1 MWLLVDWFNM
11 KILIAESVP
20 GRISCENV
28 YYFNGLSLLTEEVL
42 CGSIALNMVMRLFYG
57 YLNQEI
63 VSGGGMDFSSQD
75 GGEGGHVSMSEALG
89 QSEAF
94 IDFQE
99 QISQVAPI
107 DRPILILGE
116 RGTGKELAAA
126 RVHFLS
132 KRWQKPMVT
141 LNCAALTPTLIGS
154 ELFGYEKGAFTGAT
168 VRQVGRFEQ
177 AADGTLFL
185 DEIGTIPMEV
195 QEKIL
200 RVVEYGAFERVG
212 SSRPVQVDVRIVA
225 ATNVDL
231 SRMADLGRFKQD
243 LLDRLSF
250 EVIYAPP
257 LRYRKEDILLLANH
271 FAGRM
276 AYELGWEEI
285 PQLTSGAVKTLEA
298 YPWPGNIRELKNVIE
313 RAVYK
318 SPSHR
323 IGIISFDPFQS
334 RYGEGL
340 GAGFPEPAL
349 LEPAKPESVR
359 PESAATGSAPPDPD
373 TGVRGPGGTGGVG
386 QREMMADLFEK
397 PLKESIR
404 ALEYHRL
411 CAALFACQYNQKK
424 AAVLLGVS
432 YDQFRGLKKKHDSNL

>member
-1 MWLLVDWFNM
+1 
-11 KILIAESVP
+11 
-20 GRISCENV
+20 
-28 YYFNGLSLLTEEVL
+28 
-42 CGSIALNMVMRLFYG
+42 
-57 YLNQEI
+57 
-63 VSGGGMDFSSQD
+63 MDFSSQD
-75 GGEGGHVSMSEALG
+75 GGEGGHVSLSEALG

-94 IDFQE
+94 IEFQE

-107 DRPILILGE
+107 DRPVLILGE

-177 AADGTLFL
+177 AAEGTLFL
-185 DEIGTIPMEV
+185 DEIGAIPMEV

-200 RVVEYGAFERVG
+200 RVVEYGVFERVG
-212 SSRPVQVDVRIVA
+212 SSRPIHVDVRIVA

-231 SRMADLGRFKQD
+231 SRLAASGRFKQD

-257 LRYRKEDILLLANH
+257 LRYRKEDILLLTNH

-276 AYELGWEEI
+276 AYELGWEKI
-285 PQLTSGAVKTLEA
+285 PHFTSGAAKTLEA

-323 IGIISFDPFQS
+323 IEKISFDPFQS

-340 GAGFPEPAL
+340 GSGPG
-349 LEPAKPESVR
+349 ESVR
-359 PESAATGSAPPDPD
+359 EPGVAHPVVTSGPEGAGGQTRENFSGQGLFGDPNKL
-373 TGVRGPGGTGGVG
+373 
-386 QREMMADLFEK
+386 MADFFEK
-397 PLKESIR
+397 PLKEAIR

-411 CAALFACQYNQKK
+411 CAALASCQFNQKK
-424 AAVLLGVS
+424 AAALLGIS
-432 YDQFRGLKKKHDSNL
+432 YDQFRGLKKKHGPDI

>member
-1 MWLLVDWFNM
+1 
-11 KILIAESVP
+11 
-20 GRISCENV
+20 
-28 YYFNGLSLLTEEVL
+28 
-42 CGSIALNMVMRLFYG
+42 
-57 YLNQEI
+57 
-63 VSGGGMDFSSQD
+63 MDFSSQD
-75 GGEGGHVSMSEALG
+75 RGAGEPVSMSRALG
-89 QSEAF
+89 QSESF
-94 IDFQE
+94 IEFQE
-99 QISQVAPI
+99 QISRVAPI
-107 DRPILILGE
+107 DRPVLILGE

-154 ELFGYEKGAFTGAT
+154 ELFGYEKGAFTGAGA
-168 VRQVGRFEQ
+168 RQAGRFEQ

-231 SRMADLGRFKQD
+231 SKLASLGRFKQD

-257 LRYRKEDILLLANH
+257 LRFRKEDILLLANH

-276 AYELGWEEI
+276 AYELDWEKV
-285 PQLTSGAVKTLEA
+285 PHLTSGAVKTLEV

-318 SPSHR
+318 SSSHR
-323 IGIISFDPFQS
+323 IQEISFDPFQS

-340 GAGFPEPAL
+340 EAGP
-349 LEPAKPESVR
+349 
-359 PESAATGSAPPDPD
+359 
-373 TGVRGPGGTGGVG
+373 RGPGFLKPDPEPVLSSAPDGDFEG

-404 ALEYHRL
+404 ILEYHRL
-411 CAALFACQYNQKK
+411 CTALSSCQFNQKK
-424 AAVLLGVS
+424 AAALLGLS
-432 YDQFRGLKKKHDSNL
+432 YDQFRGLKKKYGSDL